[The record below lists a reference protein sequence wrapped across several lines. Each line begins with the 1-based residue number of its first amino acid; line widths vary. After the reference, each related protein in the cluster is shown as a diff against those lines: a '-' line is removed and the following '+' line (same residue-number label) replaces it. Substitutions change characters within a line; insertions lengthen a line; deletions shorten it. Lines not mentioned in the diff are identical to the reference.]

1 MRQLNINDADYP
13 VLPRYSAIKMFCDKK
28 GIDFFEFP
36 ELLIGYGI
44 GKKDFKPTS
53 KFIDDMTLL
62 TFCFLERGAE
72 AANTKLT
79 LSENDILDWFMDGH
93 IVEVYDLI
101 IEAQGQSKNPASPQ
115 EKGAQS

>member
-1 MRQLNINDADYP
+1 MKMLKIGDNEYP
-13 VLPRYSAIKMFCDKK
+13 VLARYSAIKMFCDKR

-36 ELLIGYGI
+36 ELLISYGV

-53 KFIDDMTLL
+53 KFIDDMVLL

-72 AANTKLT
+72 SANTKLE

-101 IEAQGQSKNPASPQ
+101 IEAQGQSKNLDSPHVR
-115 EKGAQS
+115 AQS